1 MKNSS
6 NNIMKYLELYC
17 ENPSTITAIIRRLF
31 DMPLSAFYGS
41 NTDVILGMLEE
52 FLENC
57 GLDSDRSDEIS
68 FIEMLAIID
77 GIVTSGIYEHL
88 GEDYCRDACYSSLG
102 RVKSMLLA
110 ENSGSITIRRF
121 LALPVKDFLCYLGE
135 EIGLFGKNSVILF
148 ETYKLDV
155 MNAVG
160 FEMNDK
166 TTISELLL
174 KLDHFMLM
182 PWLPGMDINEFAE
195 RIRKAYKCL
204 YRFLIEYPAK
214 AFNDEFDLD
223 TVKNKFSFM
232 KGE

>member
-1 MKNSS
+1 MKNSEKS
-6 NNIMKYLELYC
+6 ITKYLELYC
-17 ENPSTITAIIRRLF
+17 ERASTVTAIIRRLF
-31 DMPLSAFYGS
+31 DMPVSSFFGS
-41 NTDVILGMLEE
+41 NTNIILGMLEE

-77 GIVTSGIYEHL
+77 GIVTSGIYKHL
-88 GEDYCRDACYSSLG
+88 GEDYCRDACFSSLG

-110 ENSGSITIRRF
+110 ENRGSITIRRF
-121 LALPVKDFLCYLGE
+121 LALSVKDYLSYLAE
-135 EIGLFGKNSVILF
+135 EMGLFCENSVILF
-148 ETYKLDV
+148 ETFKLDL

-174 KLDHFMLM
+174 KLDHYMLM
-182 PWLPGMDINEFAE
+182 PWLPGMDTVEFAE

-223 TVKNKFSFM
+223 VIKNKFSFK

>member
-1 MKNSS
+1 MKYSS
-6 NNIMKYLELYC
+6 NNITKYLELYC
-17 ENPSTITAIIRRLF
+17 EKPSTVTAVIQRLF
-31 DMPLSAFYGS
+31 DMPVSAFFGI

-77 GIVTSGIYEHL
+77 GIVTSGIYKHL
-88 GEDYCRDACYSSLG
+88 GEDYCRDACFSSLG

-110 ENSGSITIRRF
+110 ENRGSITIRRF
-121 LALPVKDFLCYLGE
+121 LASPVKDYLSYLAE
-135 EIGLFGKNSVILF
+135 EIGVFGKNSVILF
-148 ETYKLDV
+148 ETFKLDV
-155 MNAVG
+155 MNAMD
-160 FEMNDK
+160 FELNDK

-204 YRFLIEYPAK
+204 YRFLVEYPQK

-223 TVKNKFSFM
+223 AIKNKYSFK

>member
-41 NTDVILGMLEE
+41 NTDVILG
-52 FLENC
+52 
-57 GLDSDRSDEIS
+57 
-68 FIEMLAIID
+68 
-77 GIVTSGIYEHL
+77 
-88 GEDYCRDACYSSLG
+88 
-102 RVKSMLLA
+102 
-110 ENSGSITIRRF
+110 
-121 LALPVKDFLCYLGE
+121 
-135 EIGLFGKNSVILF
+135 
-148 ETYKLDV
+148 
-155 MNAVG
+155 
-160 FEMNDK
+160 
-166 TTISELLL
+166 
-174 KLDHFMLM
+174 
-182 PWLPGMDINEFAE
+182 
-195 RIRKAYKCL
+195 IRKAYKCL